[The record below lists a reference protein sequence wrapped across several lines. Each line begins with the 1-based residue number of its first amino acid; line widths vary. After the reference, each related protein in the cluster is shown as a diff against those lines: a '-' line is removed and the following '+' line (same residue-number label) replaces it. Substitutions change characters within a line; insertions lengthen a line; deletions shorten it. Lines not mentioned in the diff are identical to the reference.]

1 MQEKSEWYGLRNTFN
16 LVGKCAHMYGFMV
29 GQFESHAGEFFK
41 EVSGLV
47 KEGKIKVKEDV
58 TEGIHTLPAA
68 FVGLMKGANV
78 GKAVVRVSN

>member
-1 MQEKSEWYGLRNTFN
+1 MQDKSEWHGLQNVFN
-16 LVGKCAHMYGFMV
+16 LIGKCAHMYGFMV

-47 KEGKIKVKEDV
+47 KEGKIKAKEDV
-58 TEGIHTLPAA
+58 TEGIENLPAA
-68 FVGLMKGANV
+68 FVGLMKGTNV